1 MTHNSTRSALVV
13 TIPSFGCSK
22 KPILCSDA
30 ASSFRAEPPRSSHY
44 RSDARAPLA
53 PLKILF
59 SRSTTGSLSLPL
71 PEEENHQTPS
81 RHLFPVRL
89 PERALHPTGTHIS
102 PTSAFGPR
110 SARVAC
116 ALVTPFHRRGTHAWL
131 AGANHR
137 LSLSRGFAWRA
148 VNELNRARSAHDR
161 S

>member
-1 MTHNSTRSALVV
+1 MTQNLTRSASVC
-13 TIPSFGCSK
+13 TIPSFGCIT
-22 KPILCSDA
+22 KPILCADA

-59 SRSTTGSLSLPL
+59 SRSTAGSLSLPL
-71 PEEENHQTPS
+71 PEEEYHQTPS
-81 RHLFPVRL
+81 RHLFRVRL
-89 PERALHPTGTHIS
+89 PERAPHPTGTHIS

-116 ALVTPFHRRGTHAWL
+116 VTPSTAGNSRSLERATGCLFL
-131 AGANHR
+131 AA
-137 LSLSRGFAWRA
+137 SRGPP
-148 VNELNRARSAHDR
+148 SM